1 MTTDLP
7 TQATPEPRSSGNPP
21 PSVRFSTDQGSD
33 VDDSIQSSLG
43 ADLAVVRSLSG
54 DLLTKRFYKK
64 PNGRYARL
72 QAPPLTRGELS
83 VRRTT
88 PHDLATLIENLR
100 PDEVLMLGLPSN
112 GQLEVELTT
121 KGNPKTGAIARTKGN
136 FRYPDGPG
144 LLALDFDH
152 LPEGTGL
159 EEIPELMGQVLPALG
174 SAPMVVVE
182 SASSNIYDGDQMVR
196 GVGGAHAYVFVSNG
210 VDVPE
215 LARRLRDRALLAGLG
230 WCFISGSGRAEVRV
244 PWDATVF
251 QENRMFYAAGAH
263 CEPPLTQ
270 MRHPRVFNP
279 AGEPLSLLAVPALD
293 QTQLERIRQIEHD
306 ILGEHR
312 GAAEEKRTEY
322 RQRRIREGVRAELLD
337 RVLET
342 QQLEGDYPIH
352 LSDGQ
357 SITVAEILAKPA
369 QYHGRTCLD
378 PEEPNYRGGR
388 VCGKIYTENKIE
400 PVIYSFAH
408 GGRTFRLVRDAA
420 ERAQEARSEFD
431 PVISR
436 NGTHPTAQ
444 PRELATSPKPA
455 LPGRAITLTDT
466 GNADTLINLHGDQLR
481 YVSKWGKWLVWNGF
495 RWDLDF
501 GDVAVS
507 ELAKSVG
514 VRLRQEAAG
523 ESSPDRATRLF
534 TAGNRALAASGIS
547 AMVKLAR
554 GIPGVPLDHE
564 LLDADPWLLGVQ
576 NGVIDLRTGELRA
589 ARPGDLITMQCP
601 VEYDPKAEAPRWE
614 EAIKEWF
621 PDPEVRGFVQR
632 LAGAALYGGQRDHVL
647 VIDYGTGRNGKGAY
661 SRAISNVLG
670 PYAATVHMSLIVDQG
685 RDQHDT
691 VKSHLFRV
699 RLATA
704 AETKRRV
711 ALNEASIKALTG
723 GDRIQARRMREDP
736 WEFDPTHMLRLQTN
750 HLPEISGRDEGIW
763 RRIRVLKWGT
773 NFEGREDPQLDEK
786 LAAEAPGIL
795 RWMVEGCLAWQREGL
810 AEPEQ
815 VKKDTL
821 EYRSAEDKCA
831 RFADDMG
838 VQFIPEGRTEVRR
851 MNELVGRWAQE
862 TGVQLS
868 SGEVADWLTAK
879 GCGRRKSRIDGV
891 QARRWYGVHAPC
903 SFEDEI
909 LE

>member
-1 MTTDLP
+1 MATDLP
-7 TQATPEPRSSGNPP
+7 TQATPELRSSGNPP
-21 PSVRFSTDQGSD
+21 TSLRFSTDQSSD

-54 DLLTKRFYKK
+54 ELLTKRFYKK
-64 PNGRYARL
+64 PDGRYARL
-72 QAPPLTRGELS
+72 QAPPLTRGKLS
-83 VRRTT
+83 VRRIT
-88 PHDLATLIENLR
+88 PTELATLIGKLR

-121 KGNPKTGAIARTKGN
+121 RGNPKPGAIARTKEN

-152 LPEGTGL
+152 LPEGIGL
-159 EEIPELMGQVLPALG
+159 EEIPELMGRVLPALG

-182 SASSNIYDGDQMVR
+182 SASSNIYDGDRVVR
-196 GVGGAHAYVFVSNG
+196 GVRGAHAYVFVSDG

-215 LARRLRDRALLAGLG
+215 LARRLRDRALLAGFG

-251 QENRMFYAAGAH
+251 QENRIFYAAGAH
-263 CEPPLTQ
+263 CDPPLTQ

-279 AGEPLSLLAVPALD
+279 AGEPLALLAVPPLD
-293 QTQLERIRQIEHD
+293 QTQLERIRQFEHD

-322 RQRRIREGVRAELLD
+322 RERRIREGVRAEVLD
-337 RVLET
+337 HMLET
-342 QQLEGDYPIH
+342 QELEGDYPIH

-369 QYHGRTCLD
+369 EYRGRTCLD
-378 PEEPNYRGGR
+378 PEEPDYRGGH
-388 VCGKIYTENKIE
+388 VCGKIFTENSIE
-400 PVIYSFAH
+400 PVIHSFAH

-420 ERAQEARSEFD
+420 ARAQEARSEFD
-431 PVISR
+431 PLISR
-436 NGTHPTAQ
+436 NGAHPTA
-444 PRELATSPKPA
+444 PPPESATSPKSA
-455 LPGRAITLTDT
+455 LPGRATTLTDT
-466 GNADTLINLHGDQLR
+466 GNADRLINLHGDQLH
-481 YVSKWGKWLVWNGF
+481 YVSKWGKWLVWNGS
-495 RWDLDF
+495 RWELDH

-514 VRLRQEAAG
+514 VRLRQQAATEPNPDQAKRLFAAG
-523 ESSPDRATRLF
+523 T
-534 TAGNRALAASGIS
+534 RALAASGIS

-564 LLDADPWLLGVQ
+564 LLDADPWLLGVR
-576 NGVIDLRTGELRA
+576 NGVINLRTGELRP
-589 ARPGDLITMQCP
+589 ARPADLITMQCP
-601 VEYDPKAEAPRWE
+601 VEYDPQALAPRWE
-614 EAIKEWF
+614 EAMKEWF
-621 PDPEVRGFVQR
+621 PDPEVREYAQR

-647 VIDYGTGRNGKGAY
+647 AIDYGTGRNGKGAY

-685 RDQHDT
+685 REQHDT

-750 HLPEISGRDEGIW
+750 YLPEISGRDEGIW
-763 RRIRVLKWGT
+763 RRIRVLKWVS

-795 RWMVEGCLAWQREGL
+795 RWMVEGFLAWQREGL

-821 EYRSAEDKCA
+821 EYRCAEDKCA

-838 VQFIPEGRTEVRR
+838 VQFNPEGHTK
-851 MNELVGRWAQE
+851 VGRINDLVERWTREA
-862 TGVQLS
+862 GVRLS
-868 SGEVADWLTAK
+868 TGEVADWLRAN
-879 GCGRRKSRIDGV
+879 GCSQEKDRIDGV
-891 QARRWYGVHAPC
+891 QARRWYGVTAPC
-903 SFEDEI
+903 EFEGEV